1 MDDDLDRRIALLKQA
16 MAEPLTVPTER
27 NADLW
32 FRYLMEKL
40 EEYRRGKCQ
49 HGLNRHECG
58 QCSG

>member
-32 FRYLMEKL
+32 FRYLMERL
-40 EEYRRGKCQ
+40 EEYRRKRDT
-49 HGLNRHECG
+49 NE
-58 QCSG
+58 